1 MSLSPTLVDYLTRH
15 GTPYALEHHMH
26 SFCSLESA
34 REAAVDEE
42 SLAKSVVLQDEAGF
56 VLAVLPASRRL
67 ELERVREELGRALH
81 VSREQDMARLF
92 PDCERGAVP
101 PIGAAYGLQTVLDA
115 SLEERDEI
123 YFEAGDHETLV
134 RMEGSAFLDLLE
146 DATVAEIASE
156 STTLLAA
163 LATRER
169 LKGRL
174 VAVGRAIGA
183 PIGGGRRWAHHL
195 RRELAALAHALEE
208 HIEETE
214 RVDGVFSEILSV
226 APQRAREIDRL
237 TAEHEALRQECARL
251 EALATGGAGPL
262 SLRRRV
268 HQLLRRFEAHRH
280 RGADLVFDAFGI
292 DIGGG

>member
-1 MSLSPTLVDYLTRH
+1 MSLSPTLAEFLTRH
-15 GTPYALEHHMH
+15 GTHYALEHHMH

-34 REAAVDEE
+34 REAGVDEE
-42 SLAKSVVLQDEAGF
+42 SLAKSVVLQDETGF

-67 ELERVREELGRALH
+67 ELEKVREELGRALH
-81 VSREQDMARLF
+81 VSREQDLARLF

-183 PIGGGRRWAHHL
+183 PVGGGRRWAHRV
-195 RRELAALAHALEE
+195 RRELAGLSHALEE

-214 RVDGVFSEILSV
+214 RVDGVFSEILSI
-226 APQRAREIDRL
+226 APQRAREVDRL
-237 TAEHEALRQECARL
+237 TAEHVALREECARL
-251 EALATGGAGPL
+251 EALADGGAGPL

>member
-1 MSLSPTLVDYLTRH
+1 MSLAPTLVDFLSRH
-15 GTPYALEHHMH
+15 RTPYALEHHMH

-34 REAAVDEE
+34 REAGVDEE
-42 SLAKSVVLQDEAGF
+42 SLAKSVVLGDEAGF

-81 VSREQDMARLF
+81 VSPEQDLARLF
-92 PDCERGAVP
+92 PDCECGAVP
-101 PIGAAYGLQTVLDA
+101 PIGAAYGIPTVLDA

-123 YFEAGDHETLV
+123 YFEGGDHETLV
-134 RMEGSAFLDLLE
+134 RMDGAAFLDLLE

-156 STTLLAA
+156 NTTLLAA

-169 LKGRL
+169 LKGRV

-183 PIGGGRRWAHHL
+183 PVGSGHRWLHRL
-195 RRELAALAHALEE
+195 RRELAALSNALAA
-208 HIEETE
+208 HIEETQ
-214 RVDGVFSEILSV
+214 RVEGVFDEILEV
-226 APQRAREIDRL
+226 APRRAREIERL
-237 TAEHEALRQECARL
+237 VEENAALRRECARL
-251 EALATGGAGPL
+251 EALAEGGAGPL

-268 HQLLRRFEAHRH
+268 HHLLRRFEAQRH
-280 RGADLVFDAFGI
+280 RGADLVFDAFGV

>member
-1 MSLSPTLVDYLTRH
+1 MSLSPTLAEYLSRH
-15 GTPYALEHHMH
+15 GTRYALEHHMH

-34 REAAVDEE
+34 REAGVDEE
-42 SLAKSVVLQDEAGF
+42 SLAKSVVLEDAAGF

-92 PDCERGAVP
+92 PDCECGAVP
-101 PIGAAYGLQTVLDA
+101 PIGAAYGIPTVLDA
-115 SLEERDEI
+115 SLEARDEI

-134 RMEGSAFLDLLE
+134 RMAGAAFLDLLE

-169 LKGRL
+169 LRGRL
-174 VAVGRAIGA
+174 VAVDRAIGA
-183 PIGGGRRWAHHL
+183 PVGGGQRWLRRV
-195 RRELAALAHALEE
+195 RRELAALAHALDA

-214 RVDGVFSEILSV
+214 RPDGVFDEILSV
-226 APQRAREIDRL
+226 APRQAREIERL
-237 TAEHEALRQECARL
+237 VEEHAALRRECRRL
-251 EALATGGAGPL
+251 ETLADTGASAL
-262 SLRRRV
+262 SLRHRV
-268 HQLLRRFEAHRH
+268 DHLLRRFGEHRR
-280 RGADLVFDAFGI
+280 RGADVVFEAFGI

>member
-1 MSLSPTLVDYLTRH
+1 MSLSPTLAEFLSRH

-34 REAAVDEE
+34 REAGVDEE
-42 SLAKSVVLQDEAGF
+42 SLAKSVVLEDDSGF

-92 PDCERGAVP
+92 PDCECGAVP

-134 RMEGSAFLDLLE
+134 RMEGAAFLDLLE

-156 STTLLAA
+156 SSSLLSA

-169 LKGRL
+169 LRGRL
-174 VAVGRAIGA
+174 VAVGHAIGA
-183 PIGGGRRWAHHL
+183 PVGGGRRWTH
-195 RRELAALAHALEE
+195 RVKRELAALSHALDE
-208 HIEETE
+208 HIDETE
-214 RVDGVFSEILSV
+214 RPDGVFNEIIGV
-226 APQRAREIDRL
+226 DPRRAGDIDRL
-237 TAEHEALRQECARL
+237 VEEHAALQAECARL
-251 EALATGGAGPL
+251 EALANGGAAPL
-262 SLRRRV
+262 SLRKRV
-268 HQLLRRFEAHRH
+268 HHLLRRFEEHRH
-280 RGADLVFDAFGI
+280 RGADLVFEAFGV
-292 DIGGG
+292 DLGGG

>member
-1 MSLSPTLVDYLTRH
+1 MSLSPTLVEYLSRH

-34 REAAVDEE
+34 REAGVDEE
-42 SLAKSVVLQDEAGF
+42 SLAKSVVLQDESGF

-81 VSREQDMARLF
+81 VSREQDLARLF

-134 RMEGSAFLDLLE
+134 RMAGAAFLDLLE

-156 STTLLAA
+156 SASLLAA
-163 LATRER
+163 LASRER

-174 VAVGRAIGA
+174 NSVGRAVGS
-183 PIGGGRRWAHHL
+183 PVGTGRRWITRV
-195 RRELAALAHALEE
+195 RRELAALSSALEE
-208 HIEETE
+208 HIDETE
-214 RVDGVFSEILSV
+214 RVDGVFSEILMV
-226 APQRAREIDRL
+226 APQQAREVERL
-237 TAEHEALRQECARL
+237 TREHADLRRECARL
-251 EALATGGAGPL
+251 EALADGGAGPL

-268 HQLLRRFEAHRH
+268 HQLLRRFEEHRH
-280 RGADLVFDAFGI
+280 RGADLVFDAFGV
-292 DIGGG
+292 DLGGE